1 MNGISSLYGWEV
13 EHADHSVIRQYNEDG
28 SENPSTMIR
37 VDEVVRAS
45 ILPRASGMPRHD
57 ILLDAVRGER
67 FVRRFGRGI
76 LKDHGAGVKLT
87 EYVHC
92 LVTTHYRLWVL
103 SSTGQSIVAN
113 PDLEVYP

>member
-1 MNGISSLYGWEV
+1 MTLNEFYGWEV
-13 EHADHSVIRQYNEDG
+13 EHADHSVIRQYNPDG
-28 SENPSTMIR
+28 TENPSTMIR
-37 VDEVVRAS
+37 ADEVVRAS

-57 ILLDAVRGER
+57 ILLDHGRGER

-76 LKDHGAGVKLT
+76 LKDHGEGVRLT

-113 PDLEVYP
+113 PGLEVYP

>member
-1 MNGISSLYGWEV
+1 MKDAYGWEV
-13 EHADHSVIRQYNEDG
+13 ELTDHRVISQYNEDG
-28 SENPSTMIR
+28 SENPSSMIPPE
-37 VDEVVRAS
+37 EVVRAS
-45 ILPRASGMPRHD
+45 VVPRGGGRPPHHV
-57 ILLDAVRGER
+57 LLDRARGER